1 MSRVSEIFFR
11 HTRSLALLCF
21 LCSTLPADEVA
32 GVAERSMGVDR
43 WKDGWELLYGMGGT
57 RSQLVTNNQSVE
69 IEGHGGHFSTAVG
82 YCDLQAY
89 CLEFG
94 SLVSFNYYDEMETE
108 YQDREFDIDL
118 WMWETA
124 LYMAIRARVPGT
136 RPRGHFDPWIKL
148 LSGYG
153 AGVGYPTWS
162 NLPNDNTIHGLRVQQ
177 EGPLY
182 GISVMNLFN
191 NEHAGR
197 LWFVEFSAI
206 AQMYWNSWLV
216 KSGGIVP
223 EVTESGKTNG
233 NPYSLL
239 LSATLGFRVF

>member
-1 MSRVSEIFFR
+1 MIAGL
-11 HTRSLALLCF
+11 LAA
-21 LCSTLPADEVA
+21 PACGGGA
-32 GVAERSMGVDR
+32 KGVPERSMGVDR
-43 WKDGWELLYGMGGT
+43 WNDGWALLYGLGGT
-57 RSQLVTNNQSVE
+57 RSQLLADFQDESE
-69 IEGHGGHFSTAVG
+69 EDREAEGHGAHFSTAVG

-89 CLEFG
+89 CLEVG
-94 SLVSFNYYDEMETE
+94 SLVSFNFYDELSVSYLER
-108 YQDREFDIDL
+108 DFDVDL

-124 LYMAIRARVPGT
+124 LYLAIRARVPGT

-148 LSGYG
+148 MSGYG

-162 NLPNDNTIHGLRVQQ
+162 SLPGHDEVLDMRVQQ

-182 GISVMNLFN
+182 GISFVNLFN
-191 NEHAGR
+191 NELAGR

-206 AQMYWNSWLV
+206 TQMYWNSWLV
-216 KSGGIVP
+216 KSGGVLPTI
-223 EVTESGKTNG
+223 SAQQKTSG

>member
-1 MSRVSEIFFR
+1 MSLGSECIR
-11 HTRSLALLCF
+11 GWVLGLRLVALLATA
-21 LCSTLPADEVA
+21 LLAENPS
-32 GVAERSMGVDR
+32 GMAERSMGVDK

-69 IEGHGGHFSTAVG
+69 VEGHGGHFSTAVG

-89 CLEFG
+89 CLEVG
-94 SLVSFNYYDEMETE
+94 SQVSFNYYDELEVE
-108 YQDREFDIDL
+108 YLDREFDIDL

-124 LYMAIRARVPGT
+124 LYLAVRARVPGT
-136 RPRGHFDPWIKL
+136 RPKGHFDPWIKL

-162 NLPNDNTIHGLRVQQ
+162 NLPSTDEIRGSRVQQ

-182 GISVMNLFN
+182 GISVINLFN
-191 NEHAGR
+191 NEKAGR

-216 KSGGIVP
+216 RSGGVLP
-223 EVTESGKTNG
+223 EITQTGKTEG